1 MQVADVVDIE
11 NMKSNK
17 VPEII
22 LEIILLDLGD
32 KTTTLPI
39 LGFIRIIKSTIC
51 SFSQSLNNSKPKIM
65 SDKYVKTYRV
75 DTNKVF
81 FLLYRFRSVL
91 NVT

>member
-32 KTTTLPI
+32 KTKTLPI

-51 SFSQSLNNSKPKIM
+51 SFSQSLNKSKPNIM
-65 SDKYVKTYRV
+65 RHKYVKTHRV